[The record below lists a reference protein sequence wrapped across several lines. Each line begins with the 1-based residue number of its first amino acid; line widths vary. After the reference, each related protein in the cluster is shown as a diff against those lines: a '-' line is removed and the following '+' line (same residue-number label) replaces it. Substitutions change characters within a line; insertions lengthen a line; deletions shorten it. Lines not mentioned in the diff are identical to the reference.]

1 MFEVITTEDKEKWN
15 EVVCSMKH
23 YDFYHLA
30 EYHLLDATG
39 TPLLL
44 HYRNQSGGA
53 LALPILLRTIEGT
66 PYHDIGSVY
75 GYVGPLTNLTNP
87 DVSSYRAFQQ
97 ELRHFF
103 DTCSIVS
110 AFARMHPLFSGQE
123 KIMGEMGE
131 VIDVNMTACIDLK
144 LPEDEQKRQY
154 AHSLKNRI
162 NRLKRKNLTVRITK
176 SRADID
182 AFIAV
187 YRENMERVHASEM
200 YFFSNEYFY
209 QFIETIPSALLLAF
223 YEDEI
228 IGGSLFTECNGIVQT
243 HLSASRNKY
252 LYLSPMKYIWD
263 YIRIITQKKQMDYLH
278 LGGGVGGQNDS
289 LFAFKSQFSKQYL
302 VYKTWRYIHKQ
313 AIYNELLHEKFGGD
327 TPQLSY
333 FPLYRAQQSC

>member
-1 MFEVITTEDKEKWN
+1 MFEVITAENKGKWN
-15 EVVCSMKH
+15 EIVCSMKR

-44 HYRNQSGGA
+44 YYRNKASTV
-53 LALPILLRTIEGT
+53 ALPVILRPIEGT
-66 PYHDIGSVY
+66 PYHDINSVY

-87 DVSSYRAFQQ
+87 DTSDYRAFQQ

-103 DTCSIVS
+103 DTHSIVS

-123 KIMGEMGE
+123 KIIAEMGE
-131 VIDVNMTACIDLK
+131 IIDTNMTVCINLK

-154 AHSLKNRI
+154 SHSLKNRI
-162 NRLKRKNLTVRITK
+162 NRLKRKNLTVRISK

-182 AFIAV
+182 LFINT
-187 YRENMERVHASEM
+187 YQENMERVHASKM
-200 YFFSNEYFY
+200 YFFSKDYFH

-263 YIRIITQKKQMDYLH
+263 YIRIIAKKKNMDYLH

-302 VYKTWRYIHKQ
+302 VYKTWRYIHNQ
-313 AIYNELLHEKFGGD
+313 AIYDELLHEKFGNNI
-327 TPQLSY
+327 PPLSY
-333 FPLYRAQQSC
+333 FPLYRTQ